1 VLAALGAVPVALAGA
16 GAAVN
21 KSFAPGSAAPTS
33 FVAPM
38 VPGTRYFVSPD
49 GDDDAPGNDVRMPWR
64 TIDAVNRRMA
74 DGTIGAGD
82 AVLFRSGATFP
93 GKIRPAG
100 IDLDAA
106 PSGRL
111 LLSAYDIDGSVAR
124 PVISSYKVLDVAEGW
139 RSSAPDEWVI
149 DLSADAYGQ
158 THHGYSGAQGG
169 ADNIGFLRVDGV
181 LHGMRRRSR
190 AELAAPWDFFCE
202 GTDLY
207 VRSPVNPAGAASDLR
222 AGCGETC
229 VALTDGLEMRG
240 LRVEGGG
247 AHGAQGAARSITI
260 ADNEFGELGGSL
272 LTPDT
277 RYGNGVEIWIGSSD
291 VEVSGNVLH
300 DIYDVALT
308 MQGDRS
314 GDDTG
319 WNGVAFAE
327 NLVYRCNQ
335 SIEFWSGG
343 PSPGAQ
349 GFVRCT
355 VARNVCLF
363 AGRSWSSN
371 VRPDQQTKVHLLTY
385 GWTLPADISVVRNVF
400 HDAVAGYRWSDAATP
415 GLVASDNIIRLRPRT
430 PLTNRH
436 PDTIENGAAWAAF
449 AATEPRSSFA
459 VLEGDVTPDV
469 GATLR
474 QIRSSA
480 PLDDRTRALLD
491 TYSAPYR

>member
-1 VLAALGAVPVALAGA
+1 MLGAVPVVLAGVG
-16 GAAVN
+16 GAVHKSGAVA
-21 KSFAPGSAAPTS
+21 SVAPARLVAPT
-33 FVAPM
+33 

-49 GDDDAPGNDVRMPWR
+49 GDDGAPGTDARTPWR

-93 GKIRPAG
+93 GKIRPVG
-100 IDLDAA
+100 IDLHTA
-106 PSGRL
+106 PGGRL
-111 LLSAYDIDGSVAR
+111 LLSAYDIDGSAAR

-139 RSSAPDEWVI
+139 RSSALDEWVI
-149 DLSADAYGQ
+149 DLSPDAHGQ

-181 LHGMRRRSR
+181 LHGVRRSSR

-202 GTDLY
+202 GTTLH
-207 VRSPVNPAGAASDLR
+207 VRSPTNPTEAASDLC
-222 AGCGETC
+222 AACGETC

-240 LRVEGGG
+240 LHVEGGG
-247 AHGAQGAARSITI
+247 AHGAQGTASSVTI

-272 LTPDT
+272 LNPGT
-277 RYGNGVEIWIGSSD
+277 RYGNGVEIWIGSSN

-319 WNGVAFAE
+319 WNAVAFTE

-335 SIEFWSGG
+335 SVEFWSGG
-343 PSPGAQ
+343 ASPGAQ

-363 AGRSWSSN
+363 AGQSWSSTI
-371 VRPDQQTKVHLLTY
+371 RPDQGTRVHLLTY
-385 GWTLPADISVVRNVF
+385 GWTLPADISVVQNVF
-400 HDAVAGYRWSDAATP
+400 HDAVAGYRWSDKDTP
-415 GLVASDNIIRLRPRT
+415 GLIASDNIIRLRPRT
-430 PLTNRH
+430 PLTNRS
-436 PDTIENGAAWAAF
+436 PVTIENGAGWAAS
-449 AATEPRSSFA
+449 AATEPRSSFV
-459 VLEGDVTPDV
+459 VLGGDVTPDV

-474 QIRSSA
+474 QINASA
-480 PLDDRTRALLD
+480 PLDSRMRALLD
-491 TYSAPYR
+491 AYVARYR